1 MTIKEL
7 FEIFNDT
14 YIKLARSNNIYDK
27 KIDDFF
33 KTVGKRA
40 ATYLPDVEVGTGGPS
55 GPIDAEDVGYKTIVD
70 PNIENVKQALD
81 KLFYVAPKI
90 NYIYTGNSVIES
102 GRTLTTT
109 SFSYSINKDLNLLTS
124 VKIYSLLF
132 PTQIEVLNEMPDKVG
147 TFMLPATQGVT
158 GGNVFYMIVSDGVNV
173 ATAGTSITTGY
184 RCFYGTT
191 SFNVEELDSPAQS
204 TTIEQTTLNT
214 FITYKQGLNLAM
226 KYSGVPEHWY
236 FIYPKS
242 WGAARFQFGSLP
254 VSTEVTELTIITPY
268 NTLEYYVCKSIEPLT
283 TTLNINITF

>member
-55 GPIDAEDVGYKTIVD
+55 GPIDAEDVGYETIVD

-81 KLFYVAPKI
+81 KLFYIAPKI
-90 NYIYTGNSVIES
+90 NYFYTGNSIIES
-102 GRTLTTT
+102 GKTLPTT
-109 SFSYSINKDLNLLTS
+109 SFTYSINKDLNLLTS
-124 VKIYSLLF
+124 VKIHSLLF
-132 PTQIEVLNEMPDKVG
+132 PTQIEVLNEMSGKIGVL
-147 TFMLPATQGVT
+147 MLPAIEGVT
-158 GGNVFYMIVSDGVNV
+158 GGNVFYMTVSDGVNV
-173 ATAGTSITTGY
+173 VTAGQSIIKGY

-204 TTIEQTTLNT
+204 TTIEQTTLMP
-214 FITYKQGLNLAM
+214 FITYKQSLNLSM
-226 KYSGVPEHWY
+226 PYSGVPEHWY
-236 FIYPKS
+236 FIYPKF

-254 VSTEVTELTIITPY
+254 VSTEITELTIITLY
-268 NTLEYYVCKSIEPLT
+268 DTLQYYVCKSIEPLT

>member
-40 ATYLPDVEVGTGGPS
+40 AIYLPDVEVGTGGPS
-55 GPIDAEDVGYKTIVD
+55 GPIDAEDVGYETIVD

-81 KLFYVAPKI
+81 KLFYIAPKI
-90 NYIYTGNSVIES
+90 NYFYTGNPIIES
-102 GRTLTTT
+102 GKTLTTT
-109 SFSYSINKDLNLLTS
+109 SFTYSINKDLNLLTS
-124 VKIYSLLF
+124 VKIHSALF
-132 PTQIEVLNEMPDKVG
+132 PTQIEVLSAMTNKVG
-147 TFMLPATQGVT
+147 TLMLPAIEGVT
-158 GGNVFYMIVSDGVNV
+158 GGNVFYMTVSDGVNV
-173 ATAGTSITTGY
+173 ATAGQSIIKGY

-204 TTIEQTTLNT
+204 TTIEQTTLSP
-214 FITYKQGLNLAM
+214 FITYKQSLNLSM
-226 KYSGVPEHWY
+226 PYSGVPEHWY

-242 WGAARFQFGSLP
+242 WGTAKFQFGSLP
-254 VSTEVTELTIITPY
+254 VSTEITELTIITLY
-268 NTLEYYVCKSIEPLT
+268 DTLQYYVCKSIEPLT